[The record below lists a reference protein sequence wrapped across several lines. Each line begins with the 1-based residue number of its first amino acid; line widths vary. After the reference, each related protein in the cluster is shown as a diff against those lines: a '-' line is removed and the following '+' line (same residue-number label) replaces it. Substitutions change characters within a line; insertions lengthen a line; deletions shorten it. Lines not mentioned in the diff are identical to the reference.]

1 MSFIRHSLEA
11 FGETPEEED
20 IIMSA
25 AGSLFSGA
33 SRYHSPLSLIVC

>member
-1 MSFIRHSLEA
+1 MSFIRHSLET
-11 FGETPEEED
+11 FGETAEEED

-33 SRYHSPLSLIVC
+33 L